1 MNPQTPPK
9 KIPIAQKHPMHYLMH
24 KYWARKPH
32 NVIHDYI
39 DYFTKEGDVV
49 MDPFSGSGVT
59 VIESIK
65 SKRKGISVD
74 INPISTHIIEGTLI
88 PILTMDFDKELEKIR
103 QKIEPMLETNYSFH
117 CIHCRT
123 KSKISYTAWSQVIT
137 CTSCS
142 TKFPVIEAE
151 KHSRNYYCTKCKL
164 SNKSK
169 YSVNREEVP
178 YEIKYDCTKCK
189 KSIIHKVDANEIK
202 IIQKIQNKNSD
213 VDMKGDMIF
222 NPRTLVEK
230 NMKVSD
236 LFTKRNLIILNG
248 IKNEIEK
255 IQNKNLKKI
264 MYFVFT
270 SSVAQSSRLIAYRK
284 GLTTGGPAWTISGF
298 WIPAVNMEINP
309 LKNFINKSKKI
320 KSGKRLLSEKIDE
333 MGFSEFKIVKNQ
345 KELLKNTVLNFNK
358 SINSITNKD
367 IDSNSVDYIFTDPP
381 YGDSVPYLEYS
392 ALWASWLEKNLD
404 YKKEIIISDSPDRK
418 KNLEDYD
425 DLISKAFQNCFRIL
439 KEGSWMS
446 VTFHNRFLE
455 TWKVLLE
462 SIENAGFS
470 YISANILIPAVIPAK
485 AQLSKGSLEGD
496 LVIHYRKIPGKKS
509 KKNQDNDIETKVVKQ
524 VNEVLSFMGGKAR
537 ISQIWN
543 SIIFLLLENQYGEI
557 PYDKIK
563 PILSS
568 KFIEKNGFFQNGL
581 NIKKQSPF
589 VNIVKKICEN
599 KKYDDEHELIAK
611 IYEEI
616 PVRLAPSISEIKE
629 KIKQYSK
636 KSDSS
641 LEKFF

>member
-1 MNPQTPPK
+1 MNVKNPPK

-32 NVIHDYI
+32 NVVHDYI

-59 VIESIK
+59 VIESVK
-65 SKRKGISVD
+65 FRRKGISVD

-88 PILTMDFDKELEKIR
+88 PILTIDFDDAIEKIQ
-103 QKIEPMLETNYSFH
+103 QKIEPLLETNYSFC
-117 CIHCRT
+117 CIHCDT
-123 KSKISYTAWSQVIT
+123 KSRINYTAWSQVIT
-137 CTSCS
+137 CDSCS

-151 KHSRNYYCTKCKL
+151 KSSRGYYCIKCNHL
-164 SNKSK
+164 NKSK
-169 YSVNREEVP
+169 YSINREEIP

-189 KSIIHKVDANEIK
+189 KSIIHKVDANQIK

-213 VDMKGDMIF
+213 RDLTGDLMF

-230 NMKVSD
+230 NMRVSD
-236 LFTKRNLIILNG
+236 LFTKRNLIILNK

-320 KSGKRLLSEKIDE
+320 KSGKRILSEKIDE
-333 MGFSEFKIVKNQ
+333 IGVSEFKIVKNQ
-345 KELLKNTVLNFNK
+345 KNLMKNTVLNFNK
-358 SINSITNKD
+358 SINSITDKD

-392 ALWASWLEKNLD
+392 ALWASWLEKKLD
-404 YKKEIIISDSPDRK
+404 YEKEIIISDSPDRK
-418 KNLEDYD
+418 KNLENYD

-446 VTFHNRFLE
+446 ITFHNRFLE

-470 YISANILIPAVIPAK
+470 YVSANFLIPAVIPAK

-496 LVIHYRKIPGKKS
+496 LVMHYRKIKGKKS
-509 KKNQDNDIETKVVKQ
+509 KKIKDNDIESKIVKQ

-537 ISQIWN
+537 VSQIWN

-557 PYDKIK
+557 PYEKIK
-563 PILSS
+563 PILIS
-568 KFIEKNGFFQNGL
+568 KFIEKNGFVQNGMKL
-581 NIKKQSPF
+581 KKQSTF
-589 VNIVKKICEN
+589 SDLVKKISKN
-599 KKYDDEHELIAK
+599 KKYDDEHKLIAK

-616 PVRLAPSISEIKE
+616 PVRLAPSISEVKE
-629 KIKQYSK
+629 KIKESTVE
-636 KSDSS
+636 SNPS